1 MQQSWL
7 AVRRA
12 MDRGELRAAL
22 ADGLLEMRYQPIVS
36 LDTGAPVGLEALA
49 RLNHPVLGTLLP
61 GLFVPQIEDA
71 GLAAELTDRVAGAA
85 FADMAGA
92 AIAPLGLS
100 IGINL
105 PLDVLLVPA
114 ALDRLEAQR
123 RTAGLEPGQIVIE
136 LTESQPV
143 IDLIGLRRAT
153 ERVRVA
159 GYRAV
164 IDDVGPSVPRIA
176 ELMDLP
182 FTGVKLDKG
191 LVQAVSES
199 QAARGFVAGTIAAA
213 VARGLTVI
221 AEGVEDPATWHRMRQ
236 MGAHLAQGFLVAKP
250 LMAADVPGWMAAWGG
265 PPLA

>member
-1 MQQSWL
+1 
-7 AVRRA
+7 

-22 ADGLLEMRYQPIVS
+22 ADGLLEMRYQPIVR

-49 RLNHPVLGTLLP
+49 RLNHPVLGIILP

-71 GLAAELTDRVAGAA
+71 GLAAELTDRVAGTA
-85 FADMAGA
+85 FAEMAGTSL
-92 AIAPLGLS
+92 APLGLS

-114 ALDRLEAQR
+114 ALERLDAQR
-123 RTAGLEPGQIVIE
+123 RAAGLEPGQIVIE

-143 IDLIGLRRAT
+143 SDLAGLRAAT
-153 ERVRVA
+153 ERVRAA

-164 IDDVGPSVPRIA
+164 IDDIAPSVPLVA

-182 FTGVKLDKG
+182 FTGLKLDKE
-191 LVQAVSES
+191 LVQAVPES
-199 QAARGFVAGTIAAA
+199 HAARGFVTGAIAAA

-221 AEGVEDPATWHRMRQ
+221 AEGVEDGATWRQMRA
-236 MGAHLAQGFLVAKP
+236 MGAHQAQGFLVARP
-250 LMAADVPGWMAAWGG
+250 LMAAEVPGWMAAWDGSSF
-265 PPLA
+265 A